1 MNSLIKK
8 RAKERSFELEKAER
22 AQQMAEALVVS
33 AESKQAVNVH
43 SYAPIPPSA
52 SSPTLSK
59 IRSALGSPG
68 MGALT
73 EDGDASDHSKTEKGY
88 IAGTEPKFRGTWNP
102 ELASKPDTRDARGN
116 VHDGATGRF
125 KEKSAEPSPQDDPDK
140 ELEEAYIKGYRD
152 AVDEAFKKGYD
163 AAYTK
168 CSQEFEAACTKHLQE
183 TEAKFSRLISEHQK
197 QMNALRAH
205 MQQSQ
210 GSPQIVKVAEL
221 EDNTDTKKFNVD
233 VLRYVP
239 GSPNNS
245 VTFNEWLVKLRTAVY
260 GASSNGRGMLLE
272 CEVTAEVSISEYKA
286 ASLMKQAGIECGM
299 PEYDRGQNTCH
310 DTLVAA
316 IIAKMPVQVQNYVQ
330 RIAMKKTGAYQLHD
344 ALFKCRILFE
354 VTTANEKT
362 SVLTELKKHVS
373 KSDVELGLH
382 LVNYQHLITRLED
395 ASLLQPEADYSE
407 FNAAVAYVVEH
418 PERSRKFH
426 SLLDTW
432 VNDNMSSAL
441 ETSSHEFHAYLQRC
455 IDLADEIYGAAAK
468 GAGEIKN
475 RGNTEKEK
483 RRASGAEVQDIL
495 IDNKDSQ
502 PREVLSGTVKSW
514 IVDKGFGFI
523 TPQDGDEEVIV
534 HHKALGDAER
544 LHVGDGV
551 KYELFF
557 DEAKQKHR
565 AENVAVVATSPES
578 A

>member
-1 MNSLIKK
+1 MNNLIRQ
-8 RAKERSFELEKAER
+8 RAKERALETEKAER
-22 AQQMAEALVVS
+22 AKQMAEVLMTGTKSGKPVGIS
-33 AESKQAVNVH
+33 SPLLSN
-43 SYAPIPPSA
+43 SPSRA
-52 SSPTLSK
+52 NSPTLERL
-59 IRSALGSPG
+59 RSALGDES
-68 MGALT
+68 
-73 EDGDASDHSKTEKGY
+73 EKANL
-88 IAGTEPKFRGTWNP
+88 AGTEPKFRGTWNA
-102 ELASKPDTRDARGN
+102 ELPSKSDTRDTRGN

-125 KEKSAEPSPQDDPDK
+125 KSRSAEPPLQDRDK
-140 ELEEAYIKGYRD
+140 ELDDAYIGEDKDAFEEAYRRGYND
-152 AVDEAFKKGYD
+152 AYKKL
-163 AAYTK
+163 
-168 CSQEFEAACTKHLQE
+168 SQESEERYQRYQREVSQILSEQQR
-183 TEAKFSRLISEHQK
+183 RLNE
-197 QMNALRAH
+197 LRAE
-205 MQQSQ
+205 MQQSPVAQ
-210 GSPQIVKVAEL
+210 VVKVAEL
-221 EDNTDTKKFNVD
+221 EDNTDTKKFNID
-233 VLRYVP
+233 VFRCVP
-239 GSPNNS
+239 GSAANS
-245 VTFNEWLVKLRTAVY
+245 VAFNEWLVKLRTAVY
-260 GASSNGRGMLLE
+260 GASSNGRGMLME
-272 CEVTAEVSISEYKA
+272 CEVTVEVSISEYKA
-286 ASLMKQAGIECGM
+286 SSLMKRAGIECGT
-299 PEYDRGQNTCH
+299 PEYDRGQSTCH

-316 IIAKMPVQVQNYVQ
+316 IIAKMPVTVQNYVQ

-468 GAGEIKN
+468 GAVEIKN

-483 RRASGAEVQDIL
+483 RRASGVEVQDTFT
-495 IDNKDSQ
+495 DNEDSQ
-502 PREVLSGTVKSW
+502 TREVLSGTVKSW

-523 TPQDGDEEVIV
+523 TPQDGNEEVFV

-565 AENVAVVATSPES
+565 AENVAVVAISPES

>member
-1 MNSLIKK
+1 MNNLIRQ
-8 RAKERSFELEKAER
+8 RAKERALETEKAER
-22 AQQMAEALVVS
+22 AKQMAEVLMTGTKSGKPVEIS
-33 AESKQAVNVH
+33 SPLLSN
-43 SYAPIPPSA
+43 SPSRA
-52 SSPTLSK
+52 NSPTLK
-59 IRSALGSPG
+59 RLRSALGDES
-68 MGALT
+68 
-73 EDGDASDHSKTEKGY
+73 EKANL
-88 IAGTEPKFRGTWNP
+88 AGTEPKFRGTWNA
-102 ELASKPDTRDARGN
+102 ELPSKSDTRDTRGN

-125 KEKSAEPSPQDDPDK
+125 KSKSAEPPLQDRDK
-140 ELEEAYIKGYRD
+140 EFDDEYIREAKDAFEEAYRQGYND
-152 AVDEAFKKGYD
+152 AYKKL
-163 AAYTK
+163 
-168 CSQEFEAACTKHLQE
+168 SQESEERYQRYQREMSQILSEQQR
-183 TEAKFSRLISEHQK
+183 RLNE
-197 QMNALRAH
+197 LRAE
-205 MQQSQ
+205 MQQSPVA
-210 GSPQIVKVAEL
+210 PQVVKIAEL
-221 EDNTDTKKFNVD
+221 EDNTDTKKFNID

-239 GSPNNS
+239 GSAANS
-245 VTFNEWLVKLRTAVY
+245 VAFNEWLVKLRTAVY
-260 GASSNGRGMLLE
+260 GASSNGRGMLME
-272 CEVTAEVSISEYKA
+272 CEVTVEVSISEYKSS
-286 ASLMKQAGIECGM
+286 SLMKRAGIECGT
-299 PEYDRGQNTCH
+299 PEYDRGQSTCH

-316 IIAKMPVQVQNYVQ
+316 IIAKMPVTVQNYVQ

-483 RRASGAEVQDIL
+483 RRASGVEVQDTFT
-495 IDNKDSQ
+495 DNEDSQ
-502 PREVLSGTVKSW
+502 TREVLSGTVKSW

-523 TPQDGDEEVIV
+523 TPQNGDEEVFV

-565 AENVAVVATSPES
+565 AENVAVVAISPES

>member
-1 MNSLIKK
+1 MNSLIRQ
-8 RAKERSFELEKAER
+8 RAKERALETEKAER
-22 AQQMAEALVVS
+22 AKQTAEVLMTGTKSGQPVEISAPHVS
-33 AESKQAVNVH
+33 NS
-43 SYAPIPPSA
+43 PSRA
-52 SSPTLSK
+52 NSPTLERL
-59 IRSALGSPG
+59 RSALGDES
-68 MGALT
+68 
-73 EDGDASDHSKTEKGY
+73 EKANL
-88 IAGTEPKFRGTWNP
+88 AGTEPKFRGTWNA
-102 ELASKPDTRDARGN
+102 ELPSKSDTGDTRGN

-125 KEKSAEPSPQDDPDK
+125 KSKSAEPPLQDRDK
-140 ELEEAYIKGYRD
+140 ELDDAYIGEDKDAFEEAYRRGYND
-152 AVDEAFKKGYD
+152 AYKKL
-163 AAYTK
+163 
-168 CSQEFEAACTKHLQE
+168 SQESEELYQRYQRE
-183 TEAKFSRLISEHQK
+183 VSQILSEQQRRLNE
-197 QMNALRAH
+197 LRAE
-205 MQQSQ
+205 MQQSPVA
-210 GSPQIVKVAEL
+210 PQVVKVAEL
-221 EDNTDTKKFNVD
+221 EDNTDTKKFNID

-239 GSPNNS
+239 GSAANS
-245 VTFNEWLVKLRTAVY
+245 VAFNEWLVKLRTAVY
-260 GASSNGRGMLLE
+260 GASSNGRGMLME
-272 CEVTAEVSISEYKA
+272 CEVTVEVSISEYKSS
-286 ASLMKQAGIECGM
+286 SLMKRAGIECGT
-299 PEYDRGQNTCH
+299 PEYDRGQSTCH
-310 DTLVAA
+310 DSLVAA
-316 IIAKMPVQVQNYVQ
+316 IIAKMPVTVQNYVQ

-475 RGNTEKEK
+475 RGNAEKEK
-483 RRASGAEVQDIL
+483 RRAFGVEVQDTFT
-495 IDNKDSQ
+495 DNEDSQ
-502 PREVLSGTVKSW
+502 TREVLSGTVKSW

-523 TPQDGDEEVIV
+523 TPQNGDEEVFV

-565 AENVAVVATSPES
+565 AENVAVVAISPES

>member
-1 MNSLIKK
+1 MNNLIRQ
-8 RAKERSFELEKAER
+8 RAKERALEAEKAER
-22 AQQMAEALVVS
+22 AKQMAEVLLTGTKSGKPVEIS
-33 AESKQAVNVH
+33 SPLLSN
-43 SYAPIPPSA
+43 SPSRA
-52 SSPTLSK
+52 NSPTLERL
-59 IRSALGSPG
+59 RSALGDES
-68 MGALT
+68 
-73 EDGDASDHSKTEKGY
+73 EKANL
-88 IAGTEPKFRGTWNP
+88 AGTEPKFRGTWNA
-102 ELASKPDTRDARGN
+102 ELPSKSDTRDTRGN

-125 KEKSAEPSPQDDPDK
+125 KSKSAEPPLQDRDK
-140 ELEEAYIKGYRD
+140 EFDDEYIREAKDAFEEAYRQGYND
-152 AVDEAFKKGYD
+152 AYKKL
-163 AAYTK
+163 
-168 CSQEFEAACTKHLQE
+168 SQESEERYQRYQREMSQILSEQQR
-183 TEAKFSRLISEHQK
+183 RLNE
-197 QMNALRAH
+197 LRAE
-205 MQQSQ
+205 MQQSLVA
-210 GSPQIVKVAEL
+210 PQVVKVTEL
-221 EDNTDTKKFNVD
+221 EDNTDTKKFNID

-239 GSPNNS
+239 GSAANS
-245 VTFNEWLVKLRTAVY
+245 VAFNEWLVKLRTAVY
-260 GASSNGRGMLLE
+260 GASSNGRGTLME
-272 CEVTAEVSISEYKA
+272 CEVTVEVSISEYKSS
-286 ASLMKQAGIECGM
+286 SLMKRAGIECGT
-299 PEYDRGQNTCH
+299 PEYDRGQSTCH

-316 IIAKMPVQVQNYVQ
+316 IIAKMPVTVQNYVQ

-483 RRASGAEVQDIL
+483 RRASGAEVQDTFT
-495 IDNKDSQ
+495 DNEDSQ
-502 PREVLSGTVKSW
+502 TREVLSGTVKSW

-523 TPQDGDEEVIV
+523 TPQNGDEEVFV

-565 AENVAVVATSPES
+565 AENVAVVAISPES